1 MGYEEMKALQEKYE
15 KEILSSGGIHGIGI
29 GRRKNGG
36 DGGGELAFLIYAES
50 QSAVDTLRGKN
61 LLSDIPAPCE
71 YIVEPPFKTDILYV
85 DGDNLVSQD
94 QGRYRPLM
102 GGIQIYL
109 RNGSSSWMGT
119 LGTFVKS
126 QAAGDN
132 NLYMLSNLHVLETVG
147 LAVSQPLSGR
157 ENIVGMVSKA
167 TDFIDTDAA
176 LAIVNAPDDVA
187 VNVIEEIGRVSQTTA
202 LTSADLGQRMI
213 KRGRTTGLTEGT
225 LETIN
230 GTFKVDGVYR
240 YDCACVR
247 ADAGTLFSDRG
258 DSGSPVILK
267 GNGRLAGLHF
277 AGNQKLGGTS
287 IFCKIDN
294 VFRNLNVKLADT

>member
-1 MGYEEMKALQEKYE
+1 MESAL
-15 KEILSSGGIHGIGI
+15 
-29 GRRKNGG
+29 
-36 DGGGELAFLIYAES
+36 DA
-50 QSAVDTLRGKN
+50 GKT
-61 LLSDIPAPCE
+61 A
-71 YIVEPPFKTDILYV
+71 
-85 DGDNLVSQD
+85 
-94 QGRYRPLM
+94 
-102 GGIQIYL
+102 
-109 RNGSSSWMGT
+109 GT
-119 LGTFVKS
+119 
-126 QAAGDN
+126 AAGDN

-176 LAIVNAPDDVA
+176 LAIVNAPDDAA
-187 VNVIEEIGRVSQTTA
+187 VNVIEEIGRVSQTTD

-225 LETIN
+225 LESIG
-230 GTFKVDGVYR
+230 GTFKVGDVYR
-240 YDCACVR
+240 HDCACVR

-277 AGNQKLGGTS
+277 AGNQKLGGIS
-287 IFCKIDN
+287 IFCKMIMSSGI
-294 VFRNLNVKLADT
+294 LM

>member
-1 MGYEEMKALQEKYE
+1 MGYEVMKALQEKYE

-29 GRRKNGG
+29 GRRKSGG
-36 DGGGELAFLIYAES
+36 DGDGELSFLIYAES
-50 QSAVDTLRGKN
+50 QSAADTLQGKN
-61 LLSDIPAPCE
+61 LLSDIPVPCE
-71 YIVEPPFKTDILYV
+71 YIVEPPFENDILYV
-85 DGDNLVSQD
+85 DDDNLVSLD
-94 QGRYRPLM
+94 QGRYRPLL

-109 RNGSSSWMGT
+109 KNGSSAWLGT

-126 QAAGDN
+126 QTAGDD

-157 ENIVGMVSKA
+157 ENIVAMVSKA
-167 TDFIDTDAA
+167 TDFRDTDAA
-176 LAIVNAPDDVA
+176 LAIVNEPDAVA
-187 VNVIEEIGRVSQTTA
+187 VNVIEEIGKVSQTA
-202 LTSADLGQRMI
+202 VLTSADLGQRMI

-225 LETIN
+225 LESIN
-230 GTFKVDGVYR
+230 GTFRVGDVYR

-247 ADAGTLFSDRG
+247 ADEGKVFSNPG
-258 DSGSPVILK
+258 DSGSPVVLK

-277 AGNQKLGGTS
+277 AGNRQPGGTS

-294 VFRNLNVKLADT
+294 VFRNLNVKLAAT